1 MQKTSAIL
9 SSRKGMKPM
18 MKVGIQLEDR
28 DFSQNLARGLAAE
41 GRSFCFVLPEDSYS
55 GQDFDLILTDRNCDG
70 KGHVFLTPHPE
81 EVRIFEGP
89 PYRIFRYQDARTFV
103 SQLLF
108 IYYRETGRNLE
119 LAGDSRCK
127 PLVFT
132 SVSGGPAST
141 ALALSVAELL
151 DKHFGY
157 RCLYLNLCP
166 IDGSKRFLA
175 GNDGRGLLHLL
186 YYLDQEKAFPMSSFI
201 SKSLHVDH
209 IDTNISNPYFDEL
222 HPMQMRRL
230 LKKIDEMGTYRCLLL
245 DFGNHLSR
253 GNKALL
259 AHGAD
264 VVLVTEQEDRLPE
277 PFFEDFLNL
286 LEQICD
292 GGSIRQVILET
303 PKPEEEPLSMKRYQ
317 WEAGRLVKVLMGTG
331 EDFET

>member
-1 MQKTSAIL
+1 
-9 SSRKGMKPM
+9 
-18 MKVGIQLEDR
+18 
-28 DFSQNLARGLAAE
+28 
-41 GRSFCFVLPEDSYS
+41 
-55 GQDFDLILTDRNCDG
+55 
-70 KGHVFLTPHPE
+70 
-81 EVRIFEGP
+81 
-89 PYRIFRYQDARTFV
+89 
-103 SQLLF
+103 
-108 IYYRETGRNLE
+108 
-119 LAGDSRCK
+119 
-127 PLVFT
+127 
-132 SVSGGPAST
+132 
-141 ALALSVAELL
+141 
-151 DKHFGY
+151 
-157 RCLYLNLCP
+157 
-166 IDGSKRFLA
+166 
-175 GNDGRGLLHLL
+175 
-186 YYLDQEKAFPMSSFI
+186 MSSFI

-230 LKKIDEMGTYRCLLL
+230 LKKIDEMGTYRYLLL